1 MGAHRSAVEIAR
13 KLSELL
19 FMSREM
25 KERAAARSDDS
36 PGAGSLPGER
46 IISVHFTPK
55 SRHVQCTS
63 RCLLWPKADI
73 HSITSS
79 ARNNTDSGTAS
90 ATAFAVVRL
99 ITKSNLVGCSTGISP
114 GLAPCRILSTYSAAR
129 LWVKSRHLQRKKA
142 CPLYP
147 RKRTC
152 GNSECPLWA
161 IADIAMA
168 IFAEPSACCPK
179 DRPFV
184 WRPEF
189 Y

>member
-1 MGAHRSAVEIAR
+1 VPGQAFVGAHRSAVEIAR

-79 ARNNTDSGTAS
+79 ARNNTDTGTAS
-90 ATAFAVVRL
+90 PIAFAVVRL

-114 GLAPCRILSTYSAAR
+114 GLARAEF
-129 LWVKSRHLQRKKA
+129 
-142 CPLYP
+142 YP
-147 RKRTC
+147 HIRPPVFWSK
-152 GNSECPLWA
+152 
-161 IADIAMA
+161 ADICNA
-168 IFAEPSACCPK
+168 K
-179 DRPFV
+179 RPVRFTLESGHLATRSV
-184 WRPEF
+184 RFGP
-189 Y
+189 